1 MVNIYFNSLG
11 INNSNQAYV
20 QIYDLDK
27 LIFEDNTYNGNIKV
41 MLKPN
46 KVYTLK
52 AYFYGE
58 TIITSFYV
66 KNNKNCFVF
75 SFNHSLF
82 NNSRNIIFRLTDYFY
97 NNLPI
102 ERGELILWQQ

>member
-11 INNSNQAYV
+11 IKNNYQAYV
-20 QIYDLDK
+20 QIIYLNK
-27 LIFEDNTYNGNIKV
+27 LIYEGNTYNGCLKV

-46 KVYTLK
+46 RVYTLK

-58 TIITSFYV
+58 IIIKSFYV
-66 KNNKNCFVF
+66 KNNDCYTFN
-75 SFNHSLF
+75 FNHGLF
-82 NNSRNIIFRLTDYFY
+82 NNIIFRLTDYYY